1 MDPLESVRQ
10 YRDKAEGRVVSIS
23 PPPPMP
29 PSSQQS
35 LTEEETVVDLVDLPG
50 GGEELTETAPS
61 PDAHIP
67 GTPRGCKRLLQ
78 VYLPASTRD
87 LLDDARKDH
96 TSLGAAAMAA
106 LRGSYEHIV
115 ANYTPEAVE
124 GVGPFPAPRPPRRRE
139 HVEDARMKPL
149 YVDPAEASAIEAL
162 AEQCELSMSEL
173 VTIAID
179 NFYGPAP
186 SRRRART

>member
-1 MDPLESVRQ
+1 MQVDPLESVRQ
-10 YRDKAEGRVVSIS
+10 YREKAEGRVVNIA
-23 PPPPMP
+23 PPPVIPTSTQLP
-29 PSSQQS
+29 AD
-35 LTEEETVVDLVDLPG
+35 EAIIDLVDSG
-50 GGEELTETAPS
+50 GVDGITADVDS
-61 PDAHIP
+61 PAAHIP

-87 LLDDARKDH
+87 LLDDARQDH

-115 ANYTPEAVE
+115 ANHTPEPVE

-149 YVDPAEASAIEAL
+149 YVDPAEATAIDEL

-179 NFYGPAP
+179 NFYGK
-186 SRRRART
+186 RRVAK